1 MDPAELYKSN
11 AINLYA
17 RDSSGSKLTLYDASG
32 DGKFSS
38 VVKNFTLA
46 FSAAGESGASN
57 NHVVH
62 IPQVHTL
69 VSGYPMGVGWSLGD
83 LRSSRDTL
91 VSGLAQEIKDR
102 DAAILVET
110 QRAQGVEAQLQTDLS
125 AEVNRSTQADSN
137 FAVSLAQEVS
147 DRKSGDT
154 TNANNL
160 TFEVNRAQAA
170 EGVLEHS
177 INSEISRAY
186 AAELSNANDIS
197 AEQKRAS
204 DEEQRIEAKLDGI
217 TAADSARFVAVEASV
232 SALETKHV
240 EELAQEVNV
249 RTLSINNLQS
259 QITNILSNSDPAAL
273 DSLAE
278 IVAKFNADGATYA
291 SRLTDLESRLDQ
303 LTANP

>member
-32 DGKFSS
+32 DGKFTS

-57 NHVVH
+57 NHVVF
-62 IPQVHTL
+62 IPQVHAL
-69 VSGYPMGVGWSLGD
+69 VSGSPMGVGWALGD

-91 VSGLAQEIKDR
+91 VSGLAQEIVDR

-110 QRAQGVEAQLQTDLS
+110 QRSQGVESQLQSDLT

-137 FAVSLAQEVS
+137 FAASLAQEVS

-154 TNANNL
+154 NNANNL
-160 TFEVNRAQAA
+160 TFEVNRAVAA
-170 EGVLEHS
+170 EGVLESS
-177 INSEISRAY
+177 INVEVARAL
-186 AAELSNANDIS
+186 AAELVNADAI
-197 AEQKRAS
+197 ADEQERAS
-204 DEEQRIEAKLDGI
+204 EEEARIEAKLDGI
-217 TAADSARFVAVEASV
+217 TAADSARFDAVEDSV
-232 SALETKHV
+232 SGLETKHV
-240 EELAQEVNV
+240 DELAVEVNE
-249 RTLSINNLQS
+249 RTLAINNLQS
-259 QITNILSNSDPAAL
+259 QITNILSNSDPASL
-273 DSLAE
+273 DSLSE
-278 IVAKFNADGATYA
+278 IVAKFNLDGATYA
-291 SRLTDLESRLDQ
+291 SRLTDLESRLNE